1 MATLGEDTNNH
12 PVIGVIV
19 TDSGVQY
26 LLIVERQILVN
37 RCASFLEAINDMMS
51 AYFTFDIVYPPPL
64 YPLLI
69 FIQRFVMDVKDKQ
82 RVPPC
87 VTRLCSS
94 LDKVTL

>member
-19 TDSGVQY
+19 TDSVVQY
-26 LLIVERQILVN
+26 LLIVERQILVDK
-37 RCASFLEAINDMMS
+37 CASFLEAINDMS
-51 AYFTFDIVYPPPL
+51 AFFTFDIVYPPPL

-69 FIQRFVMDVKDKQ
+69 FIQRFVMDIEDKQ